1 MDPLS
6 VSASIIG
13 ITTAAI
19 QVSRLLKTFIDGANG
34 AATSARGIL
43 MEVTG
48 IYACLHQLQGFL
60 IGSEEAARSRRSLI
74 MIEQVIIVFTDCVSI
89 FSELEQTLE
98 SLKTGEHMRY
108 IDRVKWASKEATIS
122 KLLARLQASKASLNF
137 MLTILTCTSMDWAEA
152 SMRNLTDL
160 VQEVLK
166 TNVNMASRLR
176 NLERMHPA
184 MAASFRTS
192 QNDTATSEGS
202 ESRTISRMTYYKFA
216 FEEELETSPVYKK
229 AGLNQI
235 RFSKSSTSSNG
246 PSYLSGLSLCDVSN
260 VSAIALP
267 ISSMELWNHHRYRP
281 DAAGS
286 ATTAT
291 SLDAWYNPSAKKSAF
306 IRTAYF
312 NGQYTNQYA
321 QSKFTG
327 HLIYR
332 RFTVTTPHSPPVFT
346 EGAIMP
352 QSPKELESIGEEI
365 PEKDERFELED
376 TAIENVPPELESG
389 QIALKSA
396 LLMEESDMH
405 TIASRPEGST
415 PDVALKSPQERPLPL
430 SSPEIWKGG
439 KTLAARRR
447 RTRSTSPSIRWNKP
461 LANVEDA
468 LNWKLSVLYRFD
480 AIQYT
485 V

>member
-1 MDPLS
+1 
-6 VSASIIG
+6 
-13 ITTAAI
+13 
-19 QVSRLLKTFIDGANG
+19 
-34 AATSARGIL
+34 
-43 MEVTG
+43 
-48 IYACLHQLQGFL
+48 
-60 IGSEEAARSRRSLI
+60 

-98 SLKTGEHMRY
+98 SLKTGEHMRL

-122 KLLARLQASKASLNF
+122 KLLTRLQASKASLNF

-152 SMRNLTDL
+152 SMRNLTSL
-160 VQEVLK
+160 VQEVLR
-166 TNVNMASRLR
+166 TNVDMATRLK

-192 QNDTATSEGS
+192 QNDAARSEGT
-202 ESRTISRMTYYKFA
+202 ESRAISRRTYYNFA
-216 FEEELETSPVYKK
+216 FEEELETSTVYKR
-229 AGLNQI
+229 AGLNPIQ
-235 RFSKSSTSSNG
+235 FSKSSTSSNG
-246 PSYLSGLSLCDVSN
+246 PSCLSGLSLCDVSN

-267 ISSMELWNHHRYRP
+267 ITSMELWNHHRYIP

-291 SLDAWYNPSAKKSAF
+291 SLDAWYNPPAKKSAF

-332 RFTVTTPHSPPVFT
+332 RFTVTTPHSPPIFT

-352 QSPKELESIGEEI
+352 QSPKELARIGEEAS
-365 PEKDERFELED
+365 EKDERFELED
-376 TAIENVPPELESG
+376 TAIGNAPPELG
-389 QIALKSA
+389 GGPIALKSA
-396 LLMEESDMH
+396 LNMDLSGLHAIDSLPRASD
-405 TIASRPEGST
+405 TDAA
-415 PDVALKSPQERPLPL
+415 VKSSGEKVLPL
-430 SSPEIWKGG
+430 SPPEFWKGG
-439 KTLAARRR
+439 KALAARRR
-447 RTRSTSPSIRWNKP
+447 RLRSTSPSFRWNKP

-468 LNWKLSVLYRFD
+468 LNWKLSVLRKFN
-480 AIQYT
+480 AIEY
-485 V
+485 

>member
-6 VSASIIG
+6 ISASIIG
-13 ITTAAI
+13 ITTAAVQI
-19 QVSRLLKTFIDGANG
+19 SRLLKTFIDGANG
-34 AATSARGIL
+34 ASTSARGVL

-48 IYACLHQLQGFL
+48 IYVCLHQLQGFL
-60 IGSEEAARSRRSLI
+60 IGNEETAKSRRSLI
-74 MIEQVIIVFTDCVSI
+74 MIEQVIVVFTDCVSV

-98 SLKTGEHMRY
+98 SLKTSEHMCF
-108 IDRVKWASKEATIS
+108 IDRVKWASKESAIS
-122 KLLARLQASKASLNF
+122 KLLSRLQASKTSLNF

-152 SMRNLTDL
+152 STRNLTSL

-166 TNVNMASRLR
+166 TNVNMASRLK

-184 MAASFRTS
+184 LAASLCTS
-192 QNDTATSEGS
+192 QNDIARSEGS
-202 ESRTISRMTYYKFA
+202 ESRASSRRTYYRFT
-216 FEEELETSPVYKK
+216 FEEELETSLVYKR
-229 AGLNQI
+229 AGLNHI

-246 PSYLSGLSLCDVSN
+246 PSYLSGLSLSDVSN

-267 ISSMELWNHHRYRP
+267 ISSMELWNHHRYTP
-281 DAAGS
+281 DNAGS

-332 RFTVTTPHSPPVFT
+332 RFTITTPQSSPVFT

-352 QSPKELESIGEEI
+352 QSPKELERIGEEAS
-365 PEKDERFELED
+365 EKDERFELED
-376 TAIENVPPELESG
+376 TAIENAPPELEGG
-389 QIALKSA
+389 QIALRSA
-396 LLMEESDMH
+396 LNMDACDLH
-405 TIASRPEGST
+405 AIASLPEGPT
-415 PDVALKSPQERPLPL
+415 PDTALHSAPRKALPL
-430 SSPEIWKGG
+430 SSPETWKGRM
-439 KTLAARRR
+439 TLAARRR
-447 RTRSTSPSIRWNKP
+447 RVRSTSPSIKLTKP
-461 LANVEDA
+461 LAGMGDS
-468 LNWKLSVLYRFD
+468 LHWKLSVLHKFND
-480 AIQYT
+480 IQYT
-485 V
+485 L